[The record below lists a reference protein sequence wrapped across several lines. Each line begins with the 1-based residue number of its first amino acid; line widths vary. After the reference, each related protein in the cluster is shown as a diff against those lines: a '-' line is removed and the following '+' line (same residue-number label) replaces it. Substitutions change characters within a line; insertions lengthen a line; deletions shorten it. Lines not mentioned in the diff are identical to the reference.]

1 MSEYQYYDFRAIDAP
16 LTAVQK
22 AAVASLSS
30 RSQVTNRRAQFTY
43 NYGDF
48 HGDVEQLMSDSFDM
62 MLYVSNLGMQRL
74 LFRLP
79 KTFFDVG
86 QCRDY
91 FISDEIDH
99 SNVGR
104 YTLLDLNFNE
114 DDNYSDWIE
123 GEELLDDLLPLRDEL
138 MQGDYRVLY
147 LAWLKT
153 AEKALRYGD
162 IDIETPEPSVPAG
175 LQDLSTAQQAFA
187 KLIELDEVLIQTA
200 AENSTSSRQSD
211 FKPEAWLDHMLG
223 GEKNAYL
230 LRLCRNESNLSLSL
244 HQDLKALYL
253 AHQARTKSGE
263 SSAAKRRSIGELL
276 DVYGS
281 RQQVADEKAERQAA
295 ILAEKNRQIAVQK
308 RGFYLDQLSGRK
320 NAIWQ
325 HVDQLVQK
333 GQAKSYDQAATHLS
347 DLQALAEREG
357 EAAEFKVNLQAVI
370 SKFERRRAFLD
381 RLRSNN
387 LLA

>member
-16 LTAVQK
+16 LTAAQK

-62 MLYVSNLGMQRL
+62 MLYVSNFGTQRL
-74 LFRLP
+74 VLRLP
-79 KTFFDVG
+79 KTFFDVS

-91 FISDEIDH
+91 FVSDEIEH
-99 SNVGR
+99 SNAGR

-147 LAWLKT
+147 LAWLKA
-153 AEKALRYGD
+153 AERALGYGD
-162 IDIETPEPSVPAG
+162 IDTETPEPSVPAG
-175 LQDLSTAQQAFA
+175 LQDLSPAQKAFA
-187 KLIELDEVLIQTA
+187 GLIELDEVLIQTA
-200 AENSTSSRQSD
+200 AENSSSSRQSD
-211 FKPEAWLDHMLG
+211 FKPEAWLDHLLG

-253 AHQARTKSGE
+253 AHQARTGKGE
-263 SSAAKRRSIGELL
+263 SSAVKRRSLGELL
-276 DVYGS
+276 DVCDS

-295 ILAEKNRQIAVQK
+295 ILAEQNRQIAAQK
-308 RGFYLDQLSGRK
+308 RRLYLDELSGRK
-320 NAIWQ
+320 NAVWQ

-333 GQAKSYDQAATHLS
+333 GQAKSYDQAVTHLS
-347 DLQALAEREG
+347 DLHELADREG
-357 EAAEFKVNLQAVI
+357 ESAEFKANLQAVVT
-370 SKFERRRAFLD
+370 KFERRRAFLE
-381 RLRSNN
+381 RLRSKN
-387 LLA
+387 LWT

>member
-16 LTAVQK
+16 LTTAQK
-22 AAVASLSS
+22 ADCSSLSS

-62 MLYVSNLGMQRL
+62 MLYVSNFGTQRL
-74 LFRLP
+74 VFRLP
-79 KTFFDVG
+79 KTFFDVS

-99 SNVGR
+99 INAER

-162 IDIETPEPSVPAG
+162 IDVETLEPSVPTG
-175 LQDLSTAQQAFA
+175 LQDLSPAQQAFA
-187 KLIELDEVLIQTA
+187 GLIELDEVLIQTA
-200 AENSTSSRQSD
+200 AENSSSSQQSD

-253 AHQARTKSGE
+253 AHQARGGNGE
-263 SSAAKRRSIGELL
+263 LSAVKRRSIGDLL
-276 DVYGS
+276 DVYES
-281 RQQVADEKAERQAA
+281 RQQVAEEKAERQAV
-295 ILAEKNRQIAVQK
+295 ILAEKNRQIAAQK
-308 RGFYLDQLSGRK
+308 RALYLDQLSGRK
-320 NAIWQ
+320 NAVWQ
-325 HVDQLVQK
+325 HIDQLVQK

-357 EAAEFKVNLQAVI
+357 ESAEFKVNLQAVI

-381 RLRSNN
+381 RLRSKGFI
-387 LLA
+387 

>member
-16 LTAVQK
+16 LTTTQK
-22 AAVASLSS
+22 ADVSRLSS

-62 MLYVSNLGMQRL
+62 MLYVSNFGTQRL
-74 LFRLP
+74 VFRLP
-79 KTFFDVG
+79 KTFFDVN

-99 SNVGR
+99 TNTQR

-114 DDNYSDWIE
+114 DDGYSDWID

-153 AEKALRYGD
+153 AEKALEYGD
-162 IDIETPEPSVPAG
+162 IEVETIEPAVPAG
-175 LQDLSTAQQAFA
+175 LQDLSPAQQVFA
-187 KLIELDEVLIQTA
+187 KLIELDEILIQTA
-200 AENSTSSRQSD
+200 AENSPSSQHSD
-211 FKPEAWLDHMLG
+211 FKPEAWLEHMLG
-223 GEKNAYL
+223 GEKNDYL

-253 AHQARTKSGE
+253 AHQTRKKSGE
-263 SSAAKRRSIGELL
+263 PSAAKRRSIGELL
-276 DVYGS
+276 YTRES
-281 RQQVADEKAERQAA
+281 LQRVANEEAERQAVL
-295 ILAEKNRQIAVQK
+295 LAKKKRQIAAQK
-308 RGFYLDQLSGRK
+308 RTIYLNQLSGRK
-320 NAIWQ
+320 NTIWQ
-325 HVDQLVQK
+325 QVEQLVQK
-333 GQAKSYDQAATHLS
+333 GQAKSYDQAATYLG
-347 DLQALAEREG
+347 DLQELADREG
-357 EAAEFKVNLQAVI
+357 ESVEFNSNLQAIVN
-370 SKFERRRAFLD
+370 KFERRRAFLN
-381 RLRSNN
+381 RLRNKN
-387 LLA
+387 LLP